1 MRNNLYSC
9 NARLLTVSLAATAV
23 LFVCGCS
30 SMFNGTYADG
40 GGALPTDKIKVYFLP
55 RYGQVENDSPEWKAY
70 EELTGESVKFL
81 GEQKEYFVTNA
92 GYISKEALGK
102 SNALMEISSS
112 LNPVAIAESISG
124 SGLGLQEKAA
134 LGFVNKEFA
143 QSNREDFLVMC
154 IYAYPQYPCRVWGGV
169 SPYPKRGAVY
179 VYSLGVSQ
187 IELGYVLIDPV
198 KKSIV
203 KRRKIFLTRNVDM
216 GAGNPALAAH
226 WKFSEE
232 QNVFLEKAVGKL
244 FNEFPLIVRRPAR
257 PAADEPFAPELSSVT
272 PISTAKAAPANDA
285 YTRLA
290 RWQADKKGYK
300 ITIEPVD
307 GRQWSVAI
315 DPKDAGTKKSGDNLN
330 NGNLK
335 GDWADSL
342 VKDGFFHG
350 QANKADLEQILETF
364 LNWADD
370 PGQAHSGTSSSAK

>member
-1 MRNNLYSC
+1 MRNNSYNH
-9 NARLLTVSLAATAV
+9 NARLLAASLAATAV

-30 SMFNGTYADG
+30 SMFSGTYADG

-55 RYGQVENDSPEWKAY
+55 RYDQVEKDSPEWKIY
-70 EELTGESVKFL
+70 EELTGRSVKFL
-81 GEQKEYFVTNA
+81 GEQKEYSVTSA
-92 GYISKEALGK
+92 GYISKEAIGK
-102 SNALMEISSS
+102 SNVLAYISSS
-112 LNPVAIAESISG
+112 FNPVAIVQGISG
-124 SGLGLQEKAA
+124 SGLSLQEKAA
-134 LGFVNKEFA
+134 LGFVNKEFS
-143 QSNREDFLVMC
+143 QSNKEDFLVMC
-154 IYAYPQYPCRVWGGV
+154 IYAYPQYPCKVWGGV
-169 SPYPKRGAVY
+169 SPRPKRGAAC

-187 IELGYVLIDPV
+187 IELGYVIIDPV

-203 KRRKIFLTRNVDM
+203 KRRKIFLARDVDM
-216 GAGNPALAAH
+216 GTGSQTLAAH

-290 RWQADKKGYK
+290 QWQADKKGYK

-315 DPKDAGTKKSGDNLN
+315 DPKDAATKKSGDNLN
-330 NGNLK
+330 GGNPK
-335 GDWADSL
+335 GDWVDSL

-350 QANKADLEQILETF
+350 QVDKAGLEQIFKTF

-370 PGQAHSGTSSSAK
+370 PGQAPSGTSPSAS